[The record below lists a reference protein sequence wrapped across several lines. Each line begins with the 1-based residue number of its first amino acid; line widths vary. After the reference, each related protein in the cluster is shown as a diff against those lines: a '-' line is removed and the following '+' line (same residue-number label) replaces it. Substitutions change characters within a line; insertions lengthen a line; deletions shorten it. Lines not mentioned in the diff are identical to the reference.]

1 MGLRRGRDA
10 LVGVRLT
17 AWPMPRVR
25 ALASTRAGDA
35 DPLEQARLKFPT
47 AAIAVP
53 EFTRTW
59 QELGPE
65 RARLTTSVGAV
76 MHDIRPIL
84 YPDSRP
90 VLG

>member
-1 MGLRRGRDA
+1 
-10 LVGVRLT
+10 
-17 AWPMPRVR
+17 MPRVR

-35 DPLEQARLKFPT
+35 DPLERARLKFPT

-76 MHDIRPIL
+76 MHDIRRSARRDWLTGWHPW
-84 YPDSRP
+84 RT
-90 VLG
+90 

>member
-1 MGLRRGRDA
+1 
-10 LVGVRLT
+10 
-17 AWPMPRVR
+17 MPRVR